1 MLGVIGRTYF
11 TTAGLSESLHSEVI
25 ECKGG
30 GRVCEWSWNTP
41 TSGRWGTGLSVQVR
55 VGCLQRHGTRKC
67 GLGTHVPGE
76 RKVK

>member
-30 GRVCEWSWNTP
+30 E
-41 TSGRWGTGLSVQVR
+41 GL
-55 VGCLQRHGTRKC
+55 
-67 GLGTHVPGE
+67 
-76 RKVK
+76 

>member
-30 GRVCEWSWNTP
+30 GGGSVNGPGTP
-41 TSGRWGTGLSVQVR
+41 QHQEDGEQGSVS
-55 VGCLQRHGTRKC
+55 K
-67 GLGTHVPGE
+67 LG
-76 RKVK
+76 